1 MNPYF
6 PCHHGAEKHSCIM
19 HDPKRGTLCK
29 MLPGWL
35 TALQLHLLTYILVDI
50 FLLFKY
56 STQCLFC
63 FENVKIEC
71 IEQ

>member
-1 MNPYF
+1 
-6 PCHHGAEKHSCIM
+6 M

-50 FLLFKY
+50 FYYLNILR
-56 STQCLFC
+56 
-63 FENVKIEC
+63 NVYFVLKMLK
-71 IEQ
+71 